1 MDEKVKPRVDLFKVL
16 LWPANFDASYK
27 AMKDRYATELARL
40 LCLTKDDPGEAY
52 RIARHHIEQ
61 MDASGHPHPD
71 LPPGSQAA
79 RETSFQKGRE
89 K

>member
-1 MDEKVKPRVDLFKVL
+1 MEVKVKKADIFKVL

-27 AMKDRYATELARL
+27 AMKDRYAIELEKLLRL
-40 LCLTKDDPGEAY
+40 NKDDPGEAY
-52 RIARHHIEQ
+52 RLASHYINQ

-71 LPPGSQAA
+71 MPPEDQGT
-79 RETSFQKGRE
+79 REASPPKSRE